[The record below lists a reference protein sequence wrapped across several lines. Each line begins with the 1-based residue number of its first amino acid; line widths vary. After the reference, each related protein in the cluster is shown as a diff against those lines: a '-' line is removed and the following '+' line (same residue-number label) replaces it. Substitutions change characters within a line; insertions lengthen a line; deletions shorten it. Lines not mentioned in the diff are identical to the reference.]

1 MTGTTVA
8 DATMPTS
15 TTVLQTYPSLFRTW
29 WTNKNLQY
37 DLVMNFIL
45 IILNVAAILYMKHHK
60 IPFTTSNAYFQ
71 LCIIFYI
78 VSGFGSCLVWSWAIF
93 VVEAYDMYIIG
104 RICHIF
110 GFAIL
115 LQLLYFI
122 SPRLTLW
129 FGIPCSLW
137 FLAALIEP
145 LYKLWLAPLFEEFRD
160 CWKFVNEEQV
170 RVVTV

>member
-8 DATMPTS
+8 DAMPTA
-15 TTVLQTYPSLFRTW
+15 TAKIIINLNCCCR
-29 WTNKNLQY
+29 TNKNLQY
-37 DLVMNFIL
+37 DLVMSFIL
-45 IILNVAAILYMKHHK
+45 IILNVAAIL
-60 IPFTTSNAYFQ
+60 
-71 LCIIFYI
+71 
-78 VSGFGSCLVWSWAIF
+78 CLVWSAAI
-93 VVEAYDMYIIG
+93 VLVEAYDMYIVG

-115 LQLLYFI
+115 LHLLYCI

-137 FLAALIEP
+137 FLAAFIEP
-145 LYKLWLAPLFEEFRD
+145 LYTVHLPPVFEDFRN